1 MSTIPTVTVTDFDIG
16 PCRVKYNSV
25 DIGGTAGNVTIKFKY
40 VKKELKADQYGST
53 LLDAAISGMECM
65 VETEFLETR
74 DKTFFQS
81 LFPSSSVTGTTHKY
95 IDFKDQTAA
104 RQLALAKT
112 LELHPL
118 VEDST
123 SKDQDWYFYKAI
135 PWEDSQYVFGP
146 AEQAKLKISWHIF
159 LDTSVS
165 PALPARMFRVGD
177 QSL

>member
-1 MSTIPTVTVTDFDIG
+1 MSTIPSVTVTDFDIG
-16 PCRVKYNSV
+16 PCRVKYGST

-40 VKKELKADQYGST
+40 VKKDMHADQYGST
-53 LLDAAISGMECM
+53 LLDAAIAGMECM
-65 VETEFLETR
+65 IDTEFLETR
-74 DKTFFQS
+74 DKTVFA
-81 LFPSSSVTGTTHKY
+81 LIFPSSAVTGSTHKY
-95 IDFKDQTAA
+95 IDFKDKTAV
-104 RQLALAKT
+104 RQLALANT

-146 AEQAKLKISWHIF
+146 AEQAKLKISWHVV
-159 LDTSVS
+159 LDTSPT